1 MLPGT
6 DELPLRVIYSL
17 PRPASA
23 AADNLSVT
31 ETNAPLAQPRSL
43 GDLFLSFTLLALQ
56 GFGGVLAVAQR
67 ELVERKRWMTREE
80 FVEEWAVAQIM
91 PGPNVVNLSLMIG
104 SRYFGWRGAMAAL
117 AGMLLAPLA
126 VVLVLALLYTQ
137 YGQLPQVAGALR
149 GMGAVA
155 AGLVAATGL
164 KLLSTL
170 SRHPL
175 GLAGASAL
183 AVGTFIAVGLLGL
196 PLAVALLGLGGL
208 GWGLT
213 WHKLGTTSEAPRA

>member
-1 MLPGT
+1 M
-6 DELPLRVIYSL
+6 
-17 PRPASA
+17 
-23 AADNLSVT
+23 T
-31 ETNAPLAQPRSL
+31 EPDAPLARPRSP
-43 GDLFLSFTLLALQ
+43 GDLFVSFTVLALQ

-67 ELVERKRWMTREE
+67 EIVERKRWMSREE

-91 PGPNVVNLSLMIG
+91 PGPNVVNLALMIG
-104 SRYFGWRGAMAAL
+104 SHHFGWRGAMAAL

-126 VVLVLALLYTQ
+126 VVLALALLYTQ
-137 YGQLPQVAGALR
+137 HGQHPQVAGALR

-170 SRHPL
+170 RHHPL
-175 GLAGASAL
+175 GRAGAGLL
-183 AVGTFIAVGLLGL
+183 AAITFVTVGLLGV
-196 PLAVALLGLGGL
+196 PLVAVLLGLGGL

-213 WHKLGTTSEAPRA
+213 WRKLAADAKVSSA